1 MLDGKSE
8 FFKYNGELKLD
19 NDLLADEITRPADL
33 AFETSEAYQKKEV
46 NAILSDRLHS
56 FKKNY
61 YRLDIVVGKIQVLN
75 YPGLFHEE
83 DKKAVILSEKFKEY
97 ESRASLAMI
106 PFYME
111 RIAFIEQELTKKETL
126 PGVTKDEIEFLR

>member
-1 MLDGKSE
+1 M
-8 FFKYNGELKLD
+8 KLD

-56 FKKNY
+56 FKKQY
-61 YRLDIVVGKIQVLN
+61 YRLDIVVGKIQILN
-75 YPGLFHEE
+75 YPRLFSPE
-83 DKKAVILSEKFKEY
+83 DKLAIQLVEKYKEY
-97 ESRASLAMI
+97 ESRVSLAMI

-111 RIAFIEQELTKKETL
+111 RLDFIEKEIQQ
-126 PGVTKDEIEFLR
+126 K